1 MRGRGQPE
9 IALQTNHERELGM
22 HRQRDFLLLVTV
34 TAAAAA
40 PPLGQTVTPAVG
52 PSNSATQGDAA
63 VPDFSRIWARVS
75 FPGFGR
81 PLAGAGPVINKNR
94 CLTVC
99 FAGGGPLINKNRS
112 PKGVTSVSGY
122 V

>member
-1 MRGRGQPE
+1 MSVKLVNEE
-9 IALQTNHERELGM
+9 IARFLGRADPEVLCIRLAQLCRLRCRQTTRGELGM

-40 PPLGQTVTPAVG
+40 PALGQTVAPAVG

-63 VPDFSRIWARVS
+63 IADFSGIWARVS

-81 PLAGAGPVINKNR
+81 
-94 CLTVC
+94 
-99 FAGGGPLINKNRS
+99 
-112 PKGVTSVSGY
+112 
-122 V
+122 